1 MKEKTD
7 ENFMINILIDYYV
20 GLLKNAIEDFL
31 EYKKI
36 PDVKLKKVYIKDKLD
51 EIREY
56 LKNFEREVMKP
67 LYGTQHD

>member
-1 MKEKTD
+1 MKEKAD

-20 GLLKNAIEDFL
+20 ALLKDAVEDL
-31 EYKKI
+31 LTYKEI
-36 PDVKLKKVYIKDKLD
+36 TDINLKKAYIKDKLD

-67 LYGTQHD
+67 L